1 MLRNWATLRQASDWL
16 RYRVPQHEPIR
27 VRIDL
32 NAGEPIAEDD
42 TDGRNDL
49 FETAVIEAARITAKA
64 A

>member
-1 MLRNWATLRQASDWL
+1 
-16 RYRVPQHEPIR
+16 

-42 TDGRNDL
+42 DQFG
-49 FETAVIEAARITAKA
+49 TAVIEAARITAKA

>member
-1 MLRNWATLRQASDWL
+1 M
-16 RYRVPQHEPIR
+16 
-27 VRIDL
+27 RIDL